1 MLMAVSSMS
10 IRSFS
15 LPLANSIAMA
25 IAAISM
31 SIVAMKAVHVK
42 GDMTTIG
49 MVGVDTVAIPGFG
62 VPLAI
67 ATIASIAIAAIVMSI
82 VAMKMVLIPG
92 NMATIGVVG
101 VQAMAIA
108 GLGLPLA
115 NAITMAVAIAK
126 AIVLAGESLN
136 SPVDR
141 AIATIGMMCYGPIA
155 GFSRNKREGGK
166 EEKEGCHGQ
175 AKLSTTLDPH

>member
-1 MLMAVSSMS
+1 MAVSTKS
-10 IRSFS
+10 IGSIG

-31 SIVAMKAVHVK
+31 SIVAMKTIHIK
-42 GDMTTIG
+42 GHMTAIG

-62 VPLAI
+62 FPLAI

-82 VAMKMVLIPG
+82 VAMKTVLIPG

-141 AIATIGMMCYGPIA
+141 
-155 GFSRNKREGGK
+155 
-166 EEKEGCHGQ
+166 
-175 AKLSTTLDPH
+175 

>member
-1 MLMAVSSMS
+1 
-10 IRSFS
+10 
-15 LPLANSIAMA
+15 
-25 IAAISM
+25 M
-31 SIVAMKAVHVK
+31 SIVAMQTVHIK

-62 VPLAI
+62 FPLAI

-82 VAMKMVLIPG
+82 VAMKTVLIPG

-101 VQAMAIA
+101 VQAVAIA

-115 NAITMAVAIAK
+115 NAITMAVAK

-141 AIATIGMMCYGPIA
+141 AVATIGMVCYGPIA

-166 EEKEGCHGQ
+166 EEEKEGCHGQ
-175 AKLSTTLDPH
+175 AK